1 MCRFGANGQDVLLRE
16 PAALHR
22 RRSRDLVMR
31 DIRERKFLE
40 LREDAVGRGPDR
52 FGPALLRCL
61 DRCGDR
67 AIGAVAAAAR
77 RDLRSAEHN

>member
-1 MCRFGANGQDVLLRE
+1 
-16 PAALHR
+16 
-22 RRSRDLVMR
+22 VMR

-77 RDLRSAEHN
+77 RDLRSAEHELILFEPDCRCRLSSVYG